1 MKKLILFAAL
11 AVFGFTQ
18 VNAQA
23 KFGAKAGAN
32 LANLVGDIEDNKM
45 LFGFHVGAVAEFA
58 ISEDFFIAPELLFST
73 QGYKLD
79 DDDFDASLNLNYINL
94 PIMAKYQVADGFTLE
109 AGPQIGFLMSS
120 KFKVEGESGDAEGLS
135 DIDFGLNLGLG
146 YRLESGLFF
155 QGRYNIGLSNVA
167 DEGGDDFKI
176 NNSVIQFSV
185 GYFFN

>member
-1 MKKLILFAAL
+1 MKKLILLAAF

-18 VNAQA
+18 VNAQV

-32 LANLVGDIEDNKM
+32 LANLVGDVEGNKM

-58 ISEDFFIAPELLFST
+58 VSEDFFVAPELLFSA
-73 QGYKLD
+73 QGYKVD
-79 DDDFDASLNLNYINL
+79 VDDFDASLNLNYINL

-120 KFKVEGESGDAEGLS
+120 KFKVEDESEDAEGLN
-135 DIDFGLNLGLG
+135 DLDFGLNLGLG
-146 YRLESGLFF
+146 YRMENGLFF
-155 QGRYNIGLSNVA
+155 QGRYNIGLANVA
-167 DEGGDDFKI
+167 DDDDVKI